1 MNKQDIVD
9 ILCEGNDTLTKKDT
23 KDNLDTF
30 LNALAKGIANE
41 DKVVL
46 SGFGTF
52 YKKVVGCSESGNIYY
67 AIKFKPSQ
75 RLKKIVR
82 DN

>member
-9 ILCEGNDTLTKKDT
+9 ILCEGNDTLTKKYT
-23 KDNLDTF
+23 KDNLDMF
-30 LNALAKGIANE
+30 LNTLAEGIANE

-52 YKKVVGCSESGNIYY
+52 YKKVVGCGESGNIYY

>member
-9 ILCEGNDTLTKKDT
+9 ILCEGNDTLTKKYT
-23 KDNLDTF
+23 KDNLDMF
-30 LNALAKGIANE
+30 LNTLAEGIANE

-52 YKKVVGCSESGNIYY
+52 YKKVVGHSDSGHIYY
-67 AIKFKPSQ
+67 VIKFKPSQ